1 LIAAKQIPLINDSWQ
16 GCLQIRLDFLA
27 QYQKNFVSV
36 LKQAQ
41 RCLQAW
47 VSKIESA
54 MNACRR

>member
-1 LIAAKQIPLINDSWQ
+1 M
-16 GCLQIRLDFLA
+16 IRGKVAFRSDWIFLA